1 VTELSEFA
9 ATVPLVDHHCHG
21 LVRGDVDVQA
31 FELLATESEWPP
43 TTYST
48 PFDSPLGVFIR
59 AECAAS
65 LGLPRH
71 GDAQSY
77 MARREELGPR
87 QVAKLLM
94 AETGIADFVVDT
106 GFSEGAVME
115 PAELAAITGARAY
128 AIVRLESVAEA
139 IAPTSSAA
147 TFRADLRSALAE
159 RIGGAVG
166 FKSIIAYR
174 YGLDFDPSEPT
185 SAEVVRAAGEWL
197 TACDQTGKY
206 RLDHP
211 VLLRLCLWEAVRHR
225 KPIQFH
231 VGYGDGDIQLNRCD
245 PSLMTEFIRATA
257 ASGAS
262 IMLLHCYP
270 YIREAGILA
279 QVFPHVWLDTGLAV
293 SHTGA
298 SASRL
303 VRESLEIAPFGKLLF
318 SSDAFGLPELFVS
331 GTILWR
337 RAMATVMEEWV
348 ASDSMGLT
356 DAMRYVGDIAAGNAR
371 RVYDLGVAT

>member
-1 VTELSEFA
+1 VTDLAEFT
-9 ATVPLVDHHCHG
+9 ATLPLVDHHCHG
-21 LVRGDVDVQA
+21 LVRGEVDRPG
-31 FELLATESEWPP
+31 FESLCTESDWPASP
-43 TTYST
+43 YAT

-59 AECAAS
+59 AECAAG

-71 GDAQSY
+71 CDAESY
-77 MARREELGPR
+77 ITRRAELGSR
-87 QVAKLLM
+87 AVAAILM
-94 AETGIADFVVDT
+94 AETGISDFVVDT
-106 GFSEGAVME
+106 GFSHGIVME
-115 PAELAAITGARAY
+115 PQALADIVGSRAHE
-128 AIVRLESVAEA
+128 IVRLESVAEA
-139 IAPTSSAA
+139 IAPDCSASNFA
-147 TFRADLRSALAE
+147 DVFRAAVAE
-159 RIGGAVG
+159 RIERAVG

-174 YGLDFDPSEPT
+174 YGLDFDPGEPT
-185 SAEVVRAAGEWL
+185 STEVARAAGEWL
-197 TACDQTGKY
+197 SACEGSGQF

-231 VGYGDGDIQLNRCD
+231 VGYGDADIQLNRCD
-245 PSLMTEFIRATA
+245 PSLMTEFIRATVD
-257 ASGAS
+257 SGAS

-279 QVFPHVWLDTGLAV
+279 QVFPHVWMDTGLAV

-331 GTILWR
+331 GTRLWR
-337 RAMATVMEEWV
+337 RAMVTIMEEWV
-348 ASDSMGLT
+348 ATDSMGLA
-356 DAMRYVGDIAAGNAR
+356 DAKRYVSNIGAENAR
-371 RVYDLGVAT
+371 RIYGLGGLT